1 MTWSC
6 KPQRD
11 SQHLL
16 DGTSK
21 RSPILKRPPIHP
33 GQLPIGPPL
42 LPDDTEPRTLNRTRI
57 ETGLLQ
63 KNLTYESARLTS
75 GRGPSGHP
83 IRKLQDQRYT
93 RSLHLIGQITT
104 RGPGIRNASPVRLI
118 ELQTQPVPGLQ
129 LSLDIPADPVGKVDL
144 RRGQKGQGGSLW
156 RLGGKIIFLLGL
168 KHAK

>member
-1 MTWSC
+1 MQNSV
-6 KPQRD
+6 K
-11 SQHLL
+11 
-16 DGTSK
+16 K
-21 RSPILKRPPIHP
+21 SPILKRSSTHP
-33 GQLPIGPPL
+33 GQFPIGPPL
-42 LPDDTEPRTLNRTRI
+42 LPGDTEPRTLDRTML
-57 ETGLLQ
+57 ETGFLQ

-75 GRGPSGHP
+75 VSGLSGHP

-144 RRGQKGQGGSLW
+144 RRRQTGQGGSLW